1 MRKKK
6 LNRSRRVEGTPDVS
20 LIEMESSACVFFGDN
35 NVNADRSERGQKTQV
50 TPGRCFLFV
59 FPSSEVIDE
68 HLGLMSVKAYHVY
81 LRTNFFRNML

>member
-20 LIEMESSACVFFGDN
+20 LIEMESSYVFSATTMRTLIAQKGSG
-35 NVNADRSERGQKTQV
+35 NAGNTR
-50 TPGRCFLFV
+50 RCFLFV

-68 HLGLMSVKAYHVY
+68 RLGATSVDPKRLAA
-81 LRTNFFRNML
+81 